1 MSYENRKGTL
11 ILKVTRARAQ
21 ALAATLPALI
31 EMRKALSALET
42 PEEKNPLTAH
52 LLNLVLQDVQDYL
65 IEVDMGEPTQWDNE
79 KQQLLEIRK
88 AKEAA

>member
-1 MSYENRKGTL
+1 
-11 ILKVTRARAQ
+11 
-21 ALAATLPALI
+21 
-31 EMRKALSALET
+31 
-42 PEEKNPLTAH
+42 
-52 LLNLVLQDVQDYL
+52 LNLVLQDVQDYL